1 MGCYKNKQNGLGNK
15 PVEALEFHA
24 SHTDDKCKKLG
35 EEKEFLDCWE
45 YIDKSEHA
53 PNKL

>member
-1 MGCYKNKQNGLGNK
+1 MGSYKNKQKGLGNE
-15 PVEALEFHA
+15 PVEAFEFHA
-24 SHTDDKCKKLG
+24 SHTDDTFQKLG
-35 EEKEFLDCWE
+35 EEKEFLDGWE